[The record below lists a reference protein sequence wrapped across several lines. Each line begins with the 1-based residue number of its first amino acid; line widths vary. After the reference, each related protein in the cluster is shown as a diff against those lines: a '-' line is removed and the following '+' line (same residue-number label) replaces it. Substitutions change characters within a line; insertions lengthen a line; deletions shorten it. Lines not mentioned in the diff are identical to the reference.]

1 MDLGGAERTTLEMT
15 RAIIAAGGQAVVVT
29 SGGRLAEGVAAAGGH
44 IEIMP
49 VQSKNPFVIWR
60 NVARLAKV
68 IQDRNVEL
76 VHARSRAPAWSAMA
90 AARRCGIPFVT
101 TYHGAYAARTAV
113 KRFANSSMV
122 RADKIIANSKFTAD
136 KITETYKTVEN
147 RIVVVSR
154 GADLKEFSPAQVNT
168 ARVTALAK
176 SWGLSRDPGSFV
188 FLMPARFTEW
198 KGHLLV
204 VEALKQLKTSNVDE
218 NEKLSMRPAGQKQ
231 NFSVVFVG
239 DEGASS
245 SFSARLKSEIGEC
258 GVHDMTSFVGHCAD
272 MPAAYGLADA
282 VLSPSLRPEAFGR
295 VAVEAGAMGKIA
307 IVADHGGARETII
320 PGETG
325 FRHKPGEASD
335 LARVMVNVAAM
346 SGEAKAAMEARAKE
360 NVRQNFST
368 QAMAEATLGVYKSLL
383 EYPREIGR

>member
-15 RAIIAAGGQAVVVT
+15 RAIIAAGGKAIVAT

-49 VQSKNPFVIWR
+49 VHSKNPFVIWR
-60 NVARLAKV
+60 NVKRLVKV
-68 IQDRNVEL
+68 IQNRNVEL

-101 TYHGAYAARTAV
+101 TYHGAYASRTAI

-122 RADKIIANSKFTAD
+122 RADKIIANSQFTAD
-136 KITETYKTVEN
+136 KIAQTYEAVEN

-154 GADLKEFSPAQVNT
+154 GADLKEFSPALVS
-168 ARVTALAK
+168 AERVSALAK
-176 SWGLSRDPGSFV
+176 SWGISRDPGSFI

-204 VEALKQLKTSNVDE
+204 VEALRQLKTSNVDE
-218 NEKLSMRPAGQKQ
+218 NEQLSMRSAGQKQ
-231 NFSVVFVG
+231 NFSVVFIG
-239 DEGASS
+239 DEGANS
-245 SFSARLKSEIGEC
+245 SFNARLKSEISEC

-272 MPAAYGLADA
+272 MPAAYCLADA

-307 IVADHGGARETII
+307 IVADHGGARETVI

-325 FRHKPGEASD
+325 LRHKPGDVRD

-346 SGEAKAAMEARAKE
+346 SGKEKAEMEAKALE
-360 NVRQNFST
+360 NVQQNFST

-383 EYPREIGR
+383 EDPRELGR